1 MSGWQAGM
9 IGLALAGCGLFGPS
23 VERYIIRVD
32 QIIVPRVTTAGDTLW
47 VRFQGAIGPSGCYW
61 LARVDRKVSRTSLD
75 VTFRGEHEDAL
86 CTQAPVALDYTIP
99 VPPPLQDPFTI
110 TVHQPDLSVMTR
122 VVAVEP

>member
-86 CTQAPVALDYTIP
+86 CTQAPVATT
-99 VPPPLQDPFTI
+99 PFRCRLPSRIRLPSPCTSR
-110 TVHQPDLSVMTR
+110 TFR
-122 VVAVEP
+122 